1 MTGQRLVPLDALR
14 GMAIAGVVF
23 WHYVVVFVNDN
34 PIRIVFGLAWT
45 GVDLFFVLSGYL
57 IGGQLMDNRERH
69 AYFVPFYARRAFRIL
84 PLYLLCLGLFALLGY
99 AAKDETPF
107 WSYFLFLQ
115 NFVWAVKGDWGPE
128 WTQVT
133 WSLAIEEHFY
143 LLLPLLIRV
152 APCRHLGVI
161 LVALAALGPLS
172 RTVMLLSGATPLAAF
187 LVSTSRFDPLF
198 IGVLAAWLVRQ
209 RTAASFFTRRRDS
222 LVATTMVFALG
233 MAVIT
238 FMRWEPITFPKAI
251 FGYMC
256 IGLFYG
262 AFLLMVVTGPLPAW
276 TSLPV
281 KVLSWLGIGAYSI
294 YLFHVP
300 VLMLTRLVV
309 PVRGAVELVALVVT
323 LLLAILCWHVIERP
337 AIAFARQR
345 FTYRSPTAPGDAPS
359 TAAGAWTPLA
369 GRRENAA

>member
-1 MTGQRLVPLDALR
+1 MSGQRLVPLDALR
-14 GMAIAGVVF
+14 GLAIAAVVF
-23 WHYVVVFVNDN
+23 WHYGIVFVNDN
-34 PIRIVFGLAWT
+34 PIRIAFGLAWT

-84 PLYLLCLGLFALLGY
+84 PLYLLCLGLFSLLGY
-99 AAKDETPF
+99 AARDETPF

-115 NFVWAVKGDWGPE
+115 NFVWAAKGDWGPE

-143 LLLPLLIRV
+143 LLLPLVIRV
-152 APCRHLGVI
+152 APRRHLGVI
-161 LVALAALGPLS
+161 VVVLAALGPLS
-172 RTVMLLSGATPLAAF
+172 RTVMLLGGTTPLTAF

-198 IGVLAAWLVRQ
+198 IGVLAAWLMRHRAV
-209 RTAASFFTRRRDS
+209 ASFFTRRRDA
-222 LVATTMVFALG
+222 LVATTVLFAAG

-238 FMRWEPITFPKAI
+238 FIRWEPITFPKAI

-262 AFLLMVVTGPLPAW
+262 SFLLMVVTGPLPAW

-294 YLFHVP
+294 YLFHIP
-300 VLMLTRLVV
+300 VLVLARLVV
-309 PVRGAVELVALVVT
+309 PVRGMVEVVALVVT
-323 LLLAILCWHVIERP
+323 LLLAIVCWRIIERP

-345 FTYRSPTAPGDAPS
+345 FTYGSQTAPDDPPLAA
-359 TAAGAWTPLA
+359 TAAWRPLA
-369 GRRENAA
+369 GRRETAA